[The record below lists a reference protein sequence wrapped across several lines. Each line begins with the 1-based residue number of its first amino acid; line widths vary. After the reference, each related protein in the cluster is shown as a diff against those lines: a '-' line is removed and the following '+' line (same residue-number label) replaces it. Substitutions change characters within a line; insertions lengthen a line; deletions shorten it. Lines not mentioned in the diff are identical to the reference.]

1 MIEQLIIE
9 NNRIL
14 IMSLSYAESL
24 SYFPHKGKVGM
35 PELDEKPDDLK
46 SKEIIHSVPFDSM
59 IFL

>member
-1 MIEQLIIE
+1 
-9 NNRIL
+9 
-14 IMSLSYAESL
+14 MSLSYAESL